1 MIKNWLRWTQNRRK
15 NRRTARIH
23 VPFVSCFAPGR
34 KLGSVKAF
42 LKKRKCIILA
52 FFCIVAAFFFIIWDI
67 AAITDQFSLNKQ
79 EKLALRAVQELQAEQ
94 EKPDSLIVTEIWLN
108 YLGGKTGISVAYRA
122 KREDGAFFH
131 RTQILYFE
139 DEVFL
144 KGPCTYTDEELLCYK
159 QTVSA
164 EEYIGKLW
172 SGKETR
178 SQTEQIRA
186 NGGLRI
192 DIEKI
197 NRFLKINQAAFWIQ
211 RLPCWIGWYWTFFLL

>member
-52 FFCIVAAFFFIIWDI
+52 FFCIVAACFFIIWDI

-108 YLGGKTGISVAYRA
+108 IWVEKPESVLHTAPKEKA
-122 KREDGAFFH
+122 ALFFIEH
-131 RTQILYFE
+131 KSCIL
-139 DEVFL
+139 
-144 KGPCTYTDEELLCYK
+144 KMKC
-159 QTVSA
+159 S
-164 EEYIGKLW
+164 
-172 SGKETR
+172 
-178 SQTEQIRA
+178 
-186 NGGLRI
+186 
-192 DIEKI
+192 
-197 NRFLKINQAAFWIQ
+197 
-211 RLPCWIGWYWTFFLL
+211 

>member
-1 MIKNWLRWTQNRRK
+1 M
-15 NRRTARIH
+15 
-23 VPFVSCFAPGR
+23 
-34 KLGSVKAF
+34 
-42 LKKRKCIILA
+42 
-52 FFCIVAAFFFIIWDI
+52 
-67 AAITDQFSLNKQ
+67 
-79 EKLALRAVQELQAEQ
+79 
-94 EKPDSLIVTEIWLN
+94 N

-164 EEYIGKLW
+164 EEYIGKTLERERNAKARQNRF
-172 SGKETR
+172 G
-178 SQTEQIRA
+178 A